1 MSSRRHA
8 VIVGVLATL
17 LHSQGFAALNSA
29 GQALLQ
35 QGLYWQEQSDSV
47 RATEIWKKLLLIDP
61 QQIDALYGLGLLELQ
76 AKRAEGANRYLN
88 LLRTGHPGERQTL
101 QLEQAVSLQSAAN
114 LQRLDAA
121 RQFAESGELDKA
133 VAVYRQIFAD
143 KAPQGDLGLEY
154 YGFLSYTKTGW
165 NEARQGLER
174 LIRVSPDDARIK
186 LVLAKLLLLNES
198 TRLDG
203 IGRLAQLSTL
213 PQLGG
218 EATESWRA
226 GLVWL
231 GSPRAAELP
240 LFEQYLKA
248 NPADDE
254 IRTQMTSR
262 NVPASSGGA
271 PQQNAYLVRGFKA
284 LQDNNLEAAEQA
296 FLARLK
302 EQPQDADAQG
312 GLGIVRQ
319 RQGRFS
325 DANELLGRAV
335 ARSGNARWRVAL
347 ESNRYWSLLTQAT
360 AARADH
366 DIPTA
371 TRLLQQAITSQ
382 PRQIEGLL
390 AMASLQAEQNQ
401 LASAEA
407 GYRQALTIEA
417 DNPDALLGL
426 ITVLAQSGKA
436 VEGQRLIDG
445 LSPVQQQRIG
455 DLRPLRAAVAAGQA
469 KSAERI
475 GDLNGALAAQQS
487 AVRNDPKNVWMRYDL
502 ARLYLLTKSADKAR
516 QTVDELVKA
525 DPQRAEALY
534 VSALLSSQLNEWSQA
549 QLTLERIPVAQRSAA
564 MQDLARDIRI
574 QSLASQATTLAKQ
587 GNRSQAISLLRQAE
601 VGAKADLLGVIAA
614 AYVEAGDITYALSML
629 RNAIA
634 QSTTASPSLRLAYAA
649 ILLKSGDDVQVSQIL
664 HDVQSQPLQPGEQRN
679 YDDVLFQY
687 TVRQADL
694 LREKGDLVAAYDTI
708 APALAQR
715 PEDPQAVACVA
726 RMYLANNDAKKAIA
740 LYQPLLAKHPED
752 AELQI
757 GMAMALHKAG
767 DRQQAEKAVDKAVE
781 LAPNNPQILVTAAGL
796 YRAQG
801 RAAKAADLYS
811 RALALQDPARL
822 PGANPFAGSVAANP
836 FVGAKGQRA
845 QSRLSQASLT
855 QIPEPATMQLA
866 AATDD
871 SIAAA
876 PSPGASR
883 SLAGSDNTG
892 VYAPLPARTGVPGG
906 RDVSPDVN
914 VADTSSRQSIQTAL
928 NQIRQERS
936 PSVTQGV
943 TFRGNNSESGLN
955 KINDV
960 ETPLEISFPLGD
972 DRLALRVTPVW
983 LNAGGVTEAAEGRF
997 GSGPA
1002 ISSLQN
1008 PGLISALST
1017 TAAANLQSQL
1027 DADPNV
1033 ALINALAGARG
1044 GAIGQQ
1050 KDNGVGLA
1058 VAYEN
1063 PALGLKSDLGT
1074 SPLGFLYSTVIGGI
1088 SLDRPF
1094 SEGNDFRYSLNLS
1107 RRPVTDSLTSFAGAR
1122 DGRSGLEWGGVTANG
1137 GRLQVSYDN
1146 GDYGAYGYGALH
1158 KLVGNNVESN
1168 SRAEGGT
1175 GVYWYALND
1184 ERRRLTAGVSLTGI
1198 SYDKNQSNFT
1208 YGNGGYFSP
1217 QNFFSIGL
1225 PVSWSQRTERLS
1237 YTLKGSVGLQHIEQD
1252 TAPYFPNDKALQ
1264 NALTQVSQVYAASG
1278 ITVPTQYAG
1287 QTKSGLGYSFG
1298 GAAEY
1303 RFGNNFFFGGQLGLD
1318 NARDYKQWSG
1328 GMYLRYMFEDF
1339 TGLMSLPVSPY
1350 HSPYSN

>member
-8 VIVGVLATL
+8 VILGVLTTL
-17 LHSQGFAALNSA
+17 LHSQGFAALNNT
-29 GQALLQ
+29 GQVLLQ
-35 QGLYWQEQSDSV
+35 QGLYWQEQNDPA
-47 RATEIWKKLLLIDP
+47 RAAEIWKKLLLIDP
-61 QQIDALYGLGLLELQ
+61 QQVDAFYGLGLLELK
-76 AKRAEGANRYLN
+76 AKRLNDAKRYVE
-88 LLRTGHPGERQTL
+88 LLRSTHPGERQTL
-101 QLEQAVSLQSAAN
+101 QLEQAVSLQSGAN
-114 LQRLDAA
+114 PQRLDAA

-133 VAVYRQIFAD
+133 VAIYRQIFAD

-174 LIRVSPDDARIK
+174 LIQISPDDARVK

-203 IGRLAQLSTL
+203 IRRLAQLSTL

-231 GSPRAAELP
+231 GSPRPAELP

-262 NVPASSGGA
+262 NVPASAGA
-271 PQQNAYLVRGFKA
+271 PQQSGYLVRGFKA
-284 LQDNNLEAAEQA
+284 LQDNSLEVAEQA

-302 EQPQDADAQG
+302 EQPQDADALG

-335 ARSGNARWRVAL
+335 ARSGNSRWRVAL

-360 AARADH
+360 AARANH
-366 DIPTA
+366 DVQTA
-371 TRLLQQAITSQ
+371 TRLLQQAISSQ

-390 AMASLQAEQNQ
+390 ALASSQAEQNQ
-401 LASAEA
+401 LDSAEA
-407 GYRQALTIEA
+407 GYRQALSIEA

-426 ITVLAQSGKA
+426 ITVLAQNGKA

-445 LSPVQQQRIG
+445 LSPLQQQRIG

-502 ARLYLLTKSADKAR
+502 ARLYLLRKSADKAR

-534 VSALLSSQLNEWSQA
+534 VSALLSSQLNEWPQA

-564 MQDLARDIRI
+564 MQDLARDIRV
-574 QSLASQATTLAKQ
+574 QALASQATTLAKQ

-601 VGAKADLLGVIAA
+601 VGAKADLLGVIST
-614 AYVEAGDITYALSML
+614 AYVEAGDTTYALSLL

-634 QSTTASPSLRLAYAA
+634 QSSTPSPSLRLAYAS

-664 HDVQSQPLQPGEQRN
+664 HEVQSQPLQPGEQRN

-687 TVRQADL
+687 TVHQADL
-694 LREKGDLVAAYDTI
+694 LRDKGDLVAAYDTI

-715 PEDPQAVACVA
+715 PDDPQAVACVA
-726 RMYLANNDAKKAIA
+726 RMYLANNDTKKAIE
-740 LYQPLLAKHPED
+740 LYQPLLDKHPED

-757 GMAMALHKAG
+757 GIALALHKAG
-767 DRQQAEKAVDKAVE
+767 DRQRAENAVDKAVE
-781 LAPNNPQILVTAAGL
+781 LAPNNSQILVTAAGL

-801 RAAKAADLYS
+801 KASKAADLYS

-822 PGANPFAGSVAANP
+822 SGANPFAGSVAANP
-836 FVGAKGQRA
+836 FVGAKGQRG
-845 QSRLSQASLT
+845 QSRLADASLT
-855 QIPEPATMQLA
+855 QIPEPATVQLA

-871 SIAAA
+871 SLVAALL
-876 PSPGASR
+876 PGASR
-883 SLAGSDNTG
+883 SLASSDSSG
-892 VYAPLPARTGVPGG
+892 VYAPLPARTGVAGT
-906 RDVSPDVN
+906 RDVTHDVD
-914 VADTSSRQSIQTAL
+914 VDTQSRQSIQTAL
-928 NQIRQERS
+928 NQIQQERS
-936 PSVTQGV
+936 PRVTQGA

-983 LNAGGVTEAAEGRF
+983 LNAGSVVEAAEGRF

-1008 PGLISALST
+1008 PGLISALGT
-1017 TAAANLQSQL
+1017 TAAATLQNQL

-1033 ALINALAGARG
+1033 ALVNSLAGARG

-1094 SEGNDFRYSLNLS
+1094 SEGSDFRYGLNLS

-1137 GRLQVSYDN
+1137 GRLQLSYDN
-1146 GDYGAYGYGALH
+1146 GAYGAYGYGALH
-1158 KLVGNNVESN
+1158 KLVGHNVESN

-1175 GVYWYALND
+1175 GVYWYLLND
-1184 ERRRLTAGVSLTGI
+1184 DSRQLTAGLSLSGI

-1237 YTLKGSVGLQHIEQD
+1237 YSLKGSVGLQHIEQD